1 MIGYALKQ
9 FPSGSFFSFFFL
21 VLFLFFRLNQRY
33 PLEYVKAEIA
43 ENETLRSVNETAQAV
58 LNRILVSSAIY

>member
-1 MIGYALKQ
+1 MHLNN
-9 FPSGSFFSFFFL
+9 FPLAVSFLFFFL